1 VSSQARRAARA
12 ILPSLALLA
21 PLALVAGC
29 RSHPSPQQW
38 DAQVQRFLGDYFRAN
53 PTFAVYQGKHEYDG
67 KFPDWSAAGLE
78 AEIARLHRERD
89 WAAAFDTAKLDE
101 RRRFQRAYLEAIV
114 DRDLFWLEE
123 ARFPWKNPAYYGD
136 ALDPNV
142 YIARPYAPLPD
153 RMRALTTWAR
163 NAPAAL
169 AQIRATLQTP
179 LPLPLVEI
187 GKIRFGGLVTY
198 LENDVPK
205 AFAAVP
211 ASETA
216 LRAAFDAARL
226 QAAQAFREM
235 GAWFD
240 ALKATAAGSF
250 ALGPERYQKMLWM
263 TERVSLPLD
272 AVEAL
277 GRADLARNRQAL
289 EQACAAFAPG
299 KTPRECMDKM
309 NAHKPAQTNS
319 VDAARAQLAGLK
331 AFIIEKDLLTIPGPE
346 QAEVRESPPYMRWN
360 FAYIDPPGPYE
371 HGLPSV
377 YYVAPPDPSWTEK
390 EKNEYLP
397 GAAELLFTSVH
408 EVWPGHFLQ
417 FLHSN
422 RAPDLFGRVFV
433 GYAFAEG
440 WAHYAEEMMWE
451 AGLGGGDPEIHIG
464 QLSEALLRDARFLA
478 SIGMHT
484 RGMSQAEATQL
495 FRDQGLQSEP
505 TARQQAAR
513 GTFDPAYLNYTLGKL
528 MIRQLRN
535 EWTAARGGRAAWKA
549 FHDDF
554 LTRGGPPIGLVRE
567 SMLGQPAAPPQ
578 AR

>member
-1 VSSQARRAARA
+1 
-12 ILPSLALLA
+12 
-21 PLALVAGC
+21 
-29 RSHPSPQQW
+29 
-38 DAQVQRFLGDYFRAN
+38 VQRFLDDYFGAN

-67 KFPDWSAAGLE
+67 KFPDWSAAGIE

-101 RRRFQRAYLEAIV
+101 ARRFQRAYLQAVV

-142 YIARPYAPLPD
+142 YVARPYAPLPD
-153 RMRALTTWAR
+153 RMKALTAWAR

-179 LPLPLVEI
+179 MPLPLAEI

-198 LENDVPK
+198 LENDVPQ
-205 AFAAVP
+205 AFAAV
-211 ASETA
+211 SDTA
-216 LRAAFDAARL
+216 LRAAFDVARL
-226 QAAQAFREM
+226 RAAQSFREM

-250 ALGPERYQKMLWM
+250 ALGPEKYQKMLSM
-263 TERVSLPLD
+263 TERVNLPLD
-272 AVEAL
+272 AVEAM
-277 GRADLARNRQAL
+277 GRADLARNRKAL

-299 KTPRECMDKM
+299 QTPRACMEKM
-309 NAHKPAQTNS
+309 NAHKPAQTNT
-319 VDAARAQLAGLK
+319 VAAARAQLAGLR
-331 AFIIEKDLLTIPGPE
+331 AFIVEKDLMTIPGTE
-346 QAEVRESPPYMRWN
+346 QAEVRESPPYQRWN

-377 YYVAPPDPSWTEK
+377 YYVAPPDPSWTDK
-390 EKNEYLP
+390 EKNDYLP

-440 WAHYAEEMMWE
+440 WAHYAEEMMWD
-451 AGLGGGDPEIHIG
+451 AGLGNGDPEIHVG

-484 RGMSQAEATQL
+484 RGMSQADATRF
-495 FRDQGLQSEP
+495 FRDEGLQSEP

-528 MIRQLRN
+528 MIRQLRDD
-535 EWTAARGGRAAWKA
+535 WTAARGGRSAWKA

-554 LTRGGPPIGLVRE
+554 LTRGGPPIGLLRE
-567 SMLGQPAAPPQ
+567 SMIGPAGAPH
-578 AR
+578 